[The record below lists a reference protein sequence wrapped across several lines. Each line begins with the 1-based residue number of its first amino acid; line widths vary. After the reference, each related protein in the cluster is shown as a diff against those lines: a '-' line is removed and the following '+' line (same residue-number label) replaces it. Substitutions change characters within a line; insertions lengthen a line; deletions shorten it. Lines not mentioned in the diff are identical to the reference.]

1 MKGHCEQDS
10 GTCLLQCGRCSK
22 TSPRFPRSFFFRA
35 EAVSVSVLSLKHALS
50 CVKTQ
55 PARASSDDLLL
66 LQESPVRV
74 SIHSEFRRFL
84 RLSALKLAKYST
96 TVERRLHLALAS
108 VQERL
113 MSVPAASIYRQGGD
127 SCFCNVSLKP
137 HIPKPKY
144 CWVRLR
150 N

>member
-1 MKGHCEQDS
+1 MPPPVRKVFEDQSEISQVLFLSRRS
-10 GTCLLQCGRCSK
+10 GLGLGSFAQARLI
-22 TSPRFPRSFFFRA
+22 PR
-35 EAVSVSVLSLKHALS
+35 EK
-50 CVKTQ
+50 Q

-74 SIHSEFRRFL
+74 SIHSEFRQFL

-113 MSVPAASIYRQGGD
+113 MSVLAASIYRQGGD